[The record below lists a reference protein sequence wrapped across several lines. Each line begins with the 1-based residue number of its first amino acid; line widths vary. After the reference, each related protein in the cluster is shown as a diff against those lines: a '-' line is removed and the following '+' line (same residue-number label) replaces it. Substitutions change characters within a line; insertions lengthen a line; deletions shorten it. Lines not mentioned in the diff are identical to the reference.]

1 MLLEQWSNK
10 GGLDRNNSNTNKCY
24 RVDNTAPTMSV
35 NLNGYTNDTWTQ
47 NNVTISVNVSD
58 GGAGV
63 DTVRFYV
70 NGNLE
75 RTGTS
80 FDYTLSEEGEYV
92 VDTVAYDN
100 AKYSSYDGSGLSTG
114 NGDTVRK
121 IIKIDTSAPVFTQDA
136 SPTTQDWSAAKP
148 NVGFKMEDKYKG
160 RNTVSKVFTCP
171 VLPTNATEL
180 YPRIA

>member
-1 MLLEQWSNK
+1 M
-10 GGLDRNNSNTNKCY
+10 
-24 RVDNTAPTMSV
+24 V
-35 NLNGYTNDTWTQ
+35 
-47 NNVTISVNVSD
+47 ISVNVSD

-80 FDYTLSEEGEYV
+80 FNYTLSEEGEYI

-100 AKYSSYDGSGLSTG
+100 AKSSSYDGSGLSTG
-114 NGDTVRK
+114 NGDMVRK

-136 SPTTQDWSAAKP
+136 SPATQDWSSVKP
-148 NVGFKMEDKYKG
+148 NVGFQMQDRYKG

-171 VLPTNATEL
+171 ALPANATEL